1 MSNEKKHATLGLS
14 EGKGEAD
21 TNPHSLVREGT
32 LLVPGAFKMHFGG
45 ALEGVTVAWRLTGA
59 AGAPV
64 VVALGGISASRR
76 VWLPDEPR
84 GGWWHEVVGPGLA
97 LDTQQFRILSFDYLG
112 ASADSTGPRDGAAFP
127 TVSAYD
133 QAELLLRL
141 LNHLGIASLR
151 AIAGASYGGMV
162 ALAFGERYP
171 DRVARLIVVSAADR
185 AHPMASAWRVVQRRI
200 VQFAIES
207 GRPAQGL
214 ELARALAM
222 ATYRSPEEF
231 GARFA
236 GAPRR
241 AARRAAEGPAARRA
255 AEGPAARRAAEG
267 PAASRAAE
275 GPAASRAAEG
285 PAARRAEEGPAA
297 RRAEGDVIDERFVLP
312 VEEYLFARGAE
323 YAKTYRPESFVCLS
337 ESIDLHRV
345 DTARIFAPVTAIA
358 VREDQ
363 LVPLADMRAMVARLP
378 NAELHEI
385 SSVYGH
391 DAFLKENRRLAPIF
405 ANVLSQ

>member
-1 MSNEKKHATLGLS
+1 MLVGDEWSLRVSNDKPQTIRAATETPADNSAPHAQ
-14 EGKGEAD
+14 
-21 TNPHSLVREGT
+21 VREGV
-32 LLVPGAFKMHFGG
+32 LAVPGEVKLHFGG
-45 ALEGVTVAWRLTGA
+45 ALESVTVAWRLSGP

-64 VVALGGISASRR
+64 VVAMGGISASRR
-76 VWLPDEPR
+76 VWIPEEPR

-97 LDTQQFRILSFDYLG
+97 LDTQRFRILSFDYLG
-112 ASADSTGPRDGAAFP
+112 ASADTTGPRDGGAFP

-141 LNHLGIASLR
+141 INHLGISSVR

-171 DRVARLIVVSAADR
+171 DRAARLIVISAADR

-200 VQFAIES
+200 VKFALES
-207 GRPAQGL
+207 GQPARGL

-231 GARFA
+231 AARF
-236 GAPRR
+236 GG
-241 AARRAAEGPAARRA
+241 AARKDAT
-255 AEGPAARRAAEG
+255 
-267 PAASRAAE
+267 
-275 GPAASRAAEG
+275 
-285 PAARRAEEGPAA
+285 
-297 RRAEGDVIDERFVLP
+297 DHFVLP

-323 YAKTYRPESFVCLS
+323 YAQRYRPESFVCLS

-345 DTARIFAPVTAIA
+345 GAGRIFAPVTAIA

-363 LVPLADMRAMVARLP
+363 LVPLGDMRAMVARLP

-385 SSVYGH
+385 SSVFGH
-391 DAFLKENRRLAPIF
+391 DAFLKENRQLKPIF
-405 ANVLSQ
+405 ANALNDLSGPTP

>member
-1 MSNEKKHATLGLS
+1 MSTENPQVSRTAVPS
-14 EGKGEAD
+14 DKGGAQAQI
-21 TNPHSLVREGT
+21 REGV
-32 LLVPGAFKMHFGG
+32 LAVPGEVKLHFGG
-45 ALEGVTVAWRLTGA
+45 TLESVSVAWRLTGPT
-59 AGAPV
+59 GAPV
-64 VVALGGISASRR
+64 IVAMGGISASRR
-76 VWLPDEPR
+76 VWSPDEPR

-97 LDTQQFRILSFDYLG
+97 LDTQQFRVLSFDYLG
-112 ASADSTGPRDGAAFP
+112 ASADTTGPRDDGAFP
-127 TVSAYD
+127 TLSAYD

-141 LNHLGIASLR
+141 MNHLGLASVR

-171 DRVARLIVVSAADR
+171 DRVARLIVISAADR

-200 VQFAIES
+200 VKYALES
-207 GRPAQGL
+207 GTAAKGL

-231 GARFA
+231 AARFG

-241 AARRAAEGPAARRA
+241 AEKHAG
-255 AEGPAARRAAEG
+255 
-267 PAASRAAE
+267 ASQQ
-275 GPAASRAAEG
+275 
-285 PAARRAEEGPAA
+285 
-297 RRAEGDVIDERFVLP
+297 GDHFVLP

-323 YAKTYRPESFVCLS
+323 YAQRYRPESFVCLS

-345 DTARIFAPVTAIA
+345 DATRIFAPVTAIA

-363 LVPLADMRAMVARLP
+363 LVPLGDMRAMVARLP

-391 DAFLKENRRLAPIF
+391 DAFLKENRLLKPIF
-405 ANVLSQ
+405 ANVLNHQDPAP

>member
-1 MSNEKKHATLGLS
+1 MSSDNKITNLHAAAS
-14 EGKGEAD
+14 EDESSHGFQ
-21 TNPHSLVREGT
+21 VREGV
-32 LLVPGAFKMHFGG
+32 LAVPGELKLHFGET
-45 ALEGVTVAWRLTGA
+45 LESVAIAWRLAGP

-64 VVALGGISASRR
+64 VLAIGGISASRR
-76 VWLPDEPR
+76 VWLPDEPG

-97 LDTQQFRILSFDYLG
+97 LDTQRFRILSFDYLG
-112 ASADSTGPRDGAAFP
+112 ASADSTGPRGGAAFP

-141 LNHLGIASLR
+141 MNHLGISSLR

-171 DRVARLIVVSAADR
+171 DRVARLIVISAADR

-200 VQFAIES
+200 VKLAIES
-207 GRPAQGL
+207 GQPAQGL

-231 GARFA
+231 AARFS
-236 GAPRR
+236 G
-241 AARRAAEGPAARRA
+241 AARRAG
-255 AEGPAARRAAEG
+255 
-267 PAASRAAE
+267 
-275 GPAASRAAEG
+275 
-285 PAARRAEEGPAA
+285 RRAETNTNDEG
-297 RRAEGDVIDERFVLP
+297 RFVLP

-323 YAKTYRPESFVCLS
+323 YARTHRPDSFVCLS

-345 DTARIFAPVTAIA
+345 DASRIFAPVTAIA

-405 ANVLSQ
+405 ANVLNP

>member
-1 MSNEKKHATLGLS
+1 MRWSIRVSNESHPAVRNDPAPEKA
-14 EGKGEAD
+14 AAQAQ
-21 TNPHSLVREGT
+21 VREGV
-32 LLVPGAFKMHFGG
+32 LVVPGETRLHFGG
-45 ALEGVTVAWRLTGA
+45 ALESVSVAWRLAGP

-76 VWLPDEPR
+76 VWVPEEPR
-84 GGWWHEVVGPGLA
+84 AGWWHEVVGPDLA
-97 LDTQQFRILSFDYLG
+97 LDTQKFRILSFDYLG
-112 ASADSTGPRDGAAFP
+112 ASADTTGPRNGGPFP
-127 TVSAYD
+127 AVSSFD

-141 LNHLGIASLR
+141 MNHLGLASVR

-171 DRVARLIVVSAADR
+171 DRVSRLIVISAADR

-200 VQFAIES
+200 VKFAIES
-207 GRPAQGL
+207 GTPAKGL

-231 GARFA
+231 AARFG

-241 AARRAAEGPAARRA
+241 K
-255 AEGPAARRAAEG
+255 
-267 PAASRAAE
+267 
-275 GPAASRAAEG
+275 
-285 PAARRAEEGPAA
+285 
-297 RRAEGDVIDERFVLP
+297 DDDFVLP
-312 VEEYLFARGAE
+312 VEEYLFARGAD
-323 YAKTYRPESFVCLS
+323 YAQRYRPESFVCLS

-345 DTARIFAPVTAIA
+345 DATRIFAPVTAIA

-363 LVPLADMRAMVARLP
+363 LVPLGDMRAMVARLP
-378 NAELHEI
+378 NSELHEI

-391 DAFLKENRRLAPIF
+391 DAFLKENRHLKPIF
-405 ANVLSQ
+405 ANVLNYQDPAS

>member
-1 MSNEKKHATLGLS
+1 MSNDNKFTSRHETHAAGETALG
-14 EGKGEAD
+14 
-21 TNPHSLVREGT
+21 PQVREGV
-32 LLVPGAFKMHFGG
+32 LAVPGELKLHFGG
-45 ALEGVTVAWRLTGA
+45 TLESVSIAWRLAGP

-64 VVALGGISASRR
+64 VVAIGGISASRR

-97 LDTQQFRILSFDYLG
+97 LDTQRFRILSFDYLG
-112 ASADSTGPRDGAAFP
+112 ASADSTGPRDGAPFP

-141 LNHLGIASLR
+141 INHLGISSLR

-171 DRVARLIVVSAADR
+171 DRVARLIVISAADR

-200 VQFAIES
+200 VKFAIDS
-207 GRPAQGL
+207 GKAAQGL

-231 GARFA
+231 AARFA

-241 AARRAAEGPAARRA
+241 AEN
-255 AEGPAARRAAEG
+255 
-267 PAASRAAE
+267 S
-275 GPAASRAAEG
+275 
-285 PAARRAEEGPAA
+285 
-297 RRAEGDVIDERFVLP
+297 GDDAERFVLP

-323 YAKTYRPESFVCLS
+323 YARSYRPESFVCLS

-345 DTARIFAPVTAIA
+345 DTGRIFAPVTAIA

-363 LVPLADMRAMVARLP
+363 LVPLGDMRAMVARLP

-405 ANVLSQ
+405 ANVLNA

>member
-1 MSNEKKHATLGLS
+1 MRTAAQYECPDEWMEHSMSNDQQHSHNAATAQASVQLQ
-14 EGKGEAD
+14 
-21 TNPHSLVREGT
+21 VREGV
-32 LLVPGAFKMHFGG
+32 LAAPGEFKLQFGG
-45 ALEGVTVAWRLTGA
+45 ALDSVSMAWRITGP

-76 VWLPDEPR
+76 VWIPDEPR

-97 LDTQQFRILSFDYLG
+97 LDTQRFRILSFDYLG
-112 ASADSTGPRDGAAFP
+112 ASADTTGPRDGAAFP

-133 QAELLLRL
+133 QAELLLL
-141 LNHLGIASLR
+141 LINHLGISSLR

-171 DRVARLIVVSAADR
+171 DRVARLLVISAADR

-200 VQFAIES
+200 VKFAIES
-207 GRPAQGL
+207 GKAAQGL

-231 GARFA
+231 AARF
-236 GAPRR
+236 GG
-241 AARRAAEGPAARRA
+241 AARRNDDD
-255 AEGPAARRAAEG
+255 
-267 PAASRAAE
+267 S
-275 GPAASRAAEG
+275 
-285 PAARRAEEGPAA
+285 
-297 RRAEGDVIDERFVLP
+297 FTLP
-312 VEEYLFARGAE
+312 VEEYLFARGAQ
-323 YAKTYRPESFVCLS
+323 YARTYRPESFVCLS

-345 DTARIFAPVTAIA
+345 DTARIFAPVTAVAI
-358 VREDQ
+358 REDQ

-405 ANVLSQ
+405 ANVLNEPGTNG

>member
-1 MSNEKKHATLGLS
+1 MTNDKTVSRNDLPRDPASADSAPHA
-14 EGKGEAD
+14 
-21 TNPHSLVREGT
+21 LVREGV
-32 LLVPGAFKMHFGG
+32 LAVPGDMKLHFGG
-45 ALEGVTVAWRLTGA
+45 VLESVSVSWRLTGP

-76 VWLPDEPR
+76 VWLPEEPR
-84 GGWWHEVVGPGLA
+84 GGWWYEVVGPGLA
-97 LDTQQFRILSFDYLG
+97 LDTQRFRVLSFDYLG
-112 ASADSTGPRDGAAFP
+112 ASADTTGPRDGNPFP
-127 TVSAYD
+127 TISAYD

-141 LNHLGIASLR
+141 INHLGLSSVR

-171 DRVARLIVVSAADR
+171 DRVARLIVISAADR

-200 VQFAIES
+200 VRMAIEN
-207 GRPAQGL
+207 GDPAKGL

-231 GARFA
+231 AARFA
-236 GAPRR
+236 GA
-241 AARRAAEGPAARRA
+241 ARRNEN
-255 AEGPAARRAAEG
+255 
-267 PAASRAAE
+267 
-275 GPAASRAAEG
+275 
-285 PAARRAEEGPAA
+285 
-297 RRAEGDVIDERFVLP
+297 DEFVLP
-312 VEEYLFARGAE
+312 VEEYLFARGAD
-323 YAKTYRPESFVCLS
+323 YAKSYRPDSFVCLS

-345 DTARIFAPVTAIA
+345 DAGRIFTPVTAIA

-405 ANVLSQ
+405 ANCLNDSQGNDR

>member
-1 MSNEKKHATLGLS
+1 MSNDNKIVSLHTAAE
-14 EGKGEAD
+14 EGAAGMQ
-21 TNPHSLVREGT
+21 VREGV
-32 LLVPGAFKMHFGG
+32 LVVPGELKLHFGG
-45 ALEGVTVAWRLTGA
+45 ALESVSIAWRLAGA

-64 VVALGGISASRR
+64 VVAIGGISASRR
-76 VWLPDEPR
+76 VWTPDEPR

-97 LDTQQFRILSFDYLG
+97 LDPQKFRILSFDYLG
-112 ASADSTGPRDGAAFP
+112 ASADSTGPRDGAPFP
-127 TVSAYD
+127 TISAYD

-141 LNHLGIASLR
+141 INHLGISSLR
-151 AIAGASYGGMV
+151 AITGASYGGMV

-171 DRVARLIVVSAADR
+171 DRVARLIVISAADR

-200 VQFAIES
+200 VKYAIDT
-207 GRPAQGL
+207 GDAARGL
-214 ELARALAM
+214 EIARALAM

-231 GARFA
+231 AARF
-236 GAPRR
+236 GG
-241 AARRAAEGPAARRA
+241 AARRG
-255 AEGPAARRAAEG
+255 
-267 PAASRAAE
+267 
-275 GPAASRAAEG
+275 
-285 PAARRAEEGPAA
+285 
-297 RRAEGDVIDERFVLP
+297 EGDRFQLP

-323 YAKTYRPESFVCLS
+323 YAKSYRPESFVCLS

-345 DTARIFAPVTAIA
+345 DAARIFAPVTAIA

-378 NAELHEI
+378 SAELHEI

-405 ANVLSQ
+405 ANALNDSQGS

>member
-1 MSNEKKHATLGLS
+1 MSNDVTKLKPSSSEESATGIQ
-14 EGKGEAD
+14 
-21 TNPHSLVREGT
+21 VREGV
-32 LLVPGAFKMHFGG
+32 LAVPGELKLHFGG
-45 ALEGVTVAWRLTGA
+45 SLDSVCVAWRLAGP

-97 LDTQQFRILSFDYLG
+97 LDTQRFRVLSFDYLG
-112 ASADSTGPRDGAAFP
+112 ASADSTGPRDGNPFP

-141 LNHLGIASLR
+141 INHLGLSSVR

-171 DRVARLIVVSAADR
+171 DRVARLIVISAADR

-200 VQFAIES
+200 VQFALAS
-207 GRPAQGL
+207 GQAAQGL

-231 GARFA
+231 AARFA
-236 GAPRR
+236 GS
-241 AARRAAEGPAARRA
+241 ARKQDDRY
-255 AEGPAARRAAEG
+255 
-267 PAASRAAE
+267 
-275 GPAASRAAEG
+275 
-285 PAARRAEEGPAA
+285 
-297 RRAEGDVIDERFVLP
+297 VLP

-345 DTARIFAPVTAIA
+345 DATRIFAPVTAVA

-363 LVPLADMRAMVARLP
+363 LVPLGDVRAMVARLP

-405 ANVLSQ
+405 SNVLTATH

>member
-1 MSNEKKHATLGLS
+1 MSNDVTRLKHPSTDESVAGIQI
-14 EGKGEAD
+14 
-21 TNPHSLVREGT
+21 REGI
-32 LLVPGAFKMHFGG
+32 LAVPGELKLHFGG
-45 ALEGVTVAWRLTGA
+45 ALDSVTIGWRMAGP

-64 VVALGGISASRR
+64 VVAAGGISASRR
-76 VWLPDEPR
+76 VWIPDEPR

-97 LDTQQFRILSFDYLG
+97 LDPQRFRILSFDYLG
-112 ASADSTGPRDGAAFP
+112 ASADSTGPREGAAFP

-141 LNHLGIASLR
+141 MNHLGITSLR
-151 AIAGASYGGMV
+151 AFAGASYGGMV

-171 DRVARLIVVSAADR
+171 DRVARLIVISAADR

-200 VQFAIES
+200 VRLGIES
-207 GRPAQGL
+207 GNAAQGL

-231 GARFA
+231 AARFA
-236 GAPRR
+236 GAPRKQDDR
-241 AARRAAEGPAARRA
+241 H
-255 AEGPAARRAAEG
+255 
-267 PAASRAAE
+267 
-275 GPAASRAAEG
+275 
-285 PAARRAEEGPAA
+285 
-297 RRAEGDVIDERFVLP
+297 VLP

-323 YAKTYRPESFVCLS
+323 YAKTYRPDSFVCLS

-345 DTARIFAPVTAIA
+345 DATRIFAPVTAVA

-363 LVPLADMRAMVARLP
+363 LVPLGDMRAMVARLP

-405 ANVLSQ
+405 ANVLTVQE

>member
-1 MSNEKKHATLGLS
+1 MTNEKTVSRNDLPRDSAS
-14 EGKGEAD
+14 GESA
-21 TNPHSLVREGT
+21 PHPLVREGV
-32 LLVPGAFKMHFGG
+32 LAVPGEVKLHFGG
-45 ALEGVTVAWRLTGA
+45 VLESVSVSWRLTGP

-76 VWLPDEPR
+76 VWMPDEPR

-97 LDTQQFRILSFDYLG
+97 LDTQRFRVLSFDYLG
-112 ASADSTGPRDGAAFP
+112 ASADTTGPRDGDPFP
-127 TVSAYD
+127 TVSAFD

-141 LNHLGIASLR
+141 VNQLGLSSVR
-151 AIAGASYGGMV
+151 AIVGASYGGMV
-162 ALAFGERYP
+162 TLAFGERYP
-171 DRVARLIVVSAADR
+171 DRVARLIVISAADR

-200 VQFAIES
+200 VKMAIEN
-207 GRPAQGL
+207 GDPAKGL

-236 GAPRR
+236 GA
-241 AARRAAEGPAARRA
+241 ARRTP
-255 AEGPAARRAAEG
+255 
-267 PAASRAAE
+267 
-275 GPAASRAAEG
+275 
-285 PAARRAEEGPAA
+285 
-297 RRAEGDVIDERFVLP
+297 DDRFVLP
-312 VEEYLFARGAE
+312 VEEYLFARGAD
-323 YAKTYRPESFVCLS
+323 YAKSYRPDSFVCLS

-345 DTARIFAPVTAIA
+345 DAGRIFAPVTAIA
-358 VREDQ
+358 ISEDQ

-405 ANVLSQ
+405 ANCLNDSQGND

>member
-1 MSNEKKHATLGLS
+1 MSNDNKPLPFQDKALQDAALHDSAATANSGLQ
-14 EGKGEAD
+14 
-21 TNPHSLVREGT
+21 VREGV
-32 LLVPGAFKMHFGG
+32 LAVPGEITLHFGSK
-45 ALEGVTVAWRLTGA
+45 LESVSIAWRIAGP

-76 VWLPDEPR
+76 VWIPEEPR
-84 GGWWHEVVGPGLA
+84 GGWWHEVVGPKLA
-97 LDTQQFRILSFDYLG
+97 LDTQRFRVLSFDYLG
-112 ASADSTGPRDGAAFP
+112 ASADSTGPRDGGPFP

-141 LNHLGIASLR
+141 INHLGLTSLR

-171 DRVARLIVVSAADR
+171 DRVARLIVISAADR

-200 VQFAIES
+200 VKFAIEA
-207 GRPAQGL
+207 GQPAQGL

-231 GARFA
+231 AARFS

-241 AARRAAEGPAARRA
+241 DDAGRH
-255 AEGPAARRAAEG
+255 
-267 PAASRAAE
+267 
-275 GPAASRAAEG
+275 
-285 PAARRAEEGPAA
+285 
-297 RRAEGDVIDERFVLP
+297 VLP

-323 YAKTYRPESFVCLS
+323 YAQRYRPDSFVCLS

-345 DTARIFAPVTAIA
+345 DAARIFAPVTAIA

-405 ANVLSQ
+405 ANVLNETPGTAG